1 MTIPVYSDPC
11 HMPCPDLPHHSLSK
25 EDKERGLEKLQQVR
39 AQVREGMLSSLRKE
53 YEQAESSYQRALI
66 NQRAKRI
73 KRNWS

>member
-11 HMPCPDLPHHSLSK
+11 HMPCPDLPHHSLTK

>member
-25 EDKERGLEKLQQVR
+25 EEKERGLEKLQQVR

>member
-25 EDKERGLEKLQQVR
+25 EDKERGLVKLQQVR

>member
-53 YEQAESSYQRALI
+53 YEEAESSYQRALI

>member
-39 AQVREGMLSSLRKE
+39 AQVRESMLSSLRKE